1 MTEAAYPSLPIRFVI
16 EGIADSTDA
25 LLDTGFDGYPAVP
38 AARVAALPG
47 PPRMRPI
54 QTASGE
60 RVEVP
65 VYVGT
70 VELVGQPGETEALI
84 IAIGDE
90 YLLGLVVLNHF
101 KVTFDHGQRVIV
113 EP

>member
-16 EGIADSTDA
+16 EGIVGGTFA
-25 LLDTGFDGYPAVP
+25 LLDTGFDGYLAVP
-38 AARVAALPG
+38 AALVAALPG
-47 PPRMRPI
+47 PPRTRPI

-60 RVEVP
+60 QIEVP
-65 VYVGT
+65 VYFGT
-70 VELVGQPGETEALI
+70 VEFVDQPGEIEALI

-90 YLLGLVVLNHF
+90 YLLGLATLNHF

-113 EP
+113 EQ